1 MASIKYSRKAP
12 RKRGGTL
19 AKVKGKGSKQKANS
33 VMNRLNNVRSTN
45 MKANLYGVQKGT
57 FSSGSG
63 KKQKKGVVYRIFRR

>member
-1 MASIKYSRKAP
+1 MARVKYSRRMP
-12 RKRGGTL
+12 RKSGGTR

-33 VMNRLNNVRSTN
+33 VMKRLNKVRSPDF
-45 MKANLYGVQKGT
+45 YGVQKGT